1 MHERT
6 KQLDDLMRDH
16 DLTARDVGE
25 MLDRTPHTVRVW
37 RSKYDARVIPPHALE
52 VLRLKLAARA

>member
-6 KQLDDLMRDH
+6 KQLDALMRDH

-25 MLDRTPHTVRVW
+25 MLGRTAHTIRVW
-37 RSKYDARVIPPHALE
+37 RSSYEARVIPVIALE
-52 VLRLKLAARA
+52 LLKFKLAARA